1 MRNNEDRLGG
11 ALETSE
17 TPPVNVTN
25 SPSNGSSGLL
35 NFVAP
40 TDFVE
45 LPSRGVYYPKGHV
58 LYGQKTIEIR
68 QMTAKDEDILT
79 SRALL
84 QQGVA
89 IDRLLN
95 SLIVDKSVQAKDLL
109 VGDKNA
115 IMITARASAYG
126 NIYETSVQCPYCSQH
141 SDHSFDLDEALVL
154 KELDSEAS
162 KNLTGDAT
170 YKATLPSS
178 KAEVEIK
185 YLTSEDEKKLMNLTE
200 RRRKHKLQ
208 DTAVTD
214 QVKAFVVSIN
224 GVSDPS
230 EIAKFVDN
238 MPARDSR
245 YVRNVYAETAPNVDL
260 TQDYIC
266 KHCLTET
273 ALEVPF
279 TTDFFW
285 PRQ

>member
-11 ALETSE
+11 ALEASE
-17 TPPVNVTN
+17 APPTN
-25 SPSNGSSGLL
+25 TTNNPSNGSSGLL

-45 LPSRGVYYPKGHV
+45 LPSKGTYYPKEHA
-58 LYGQKTIEIR
+58 LRGQKTIEIR

-84 QQGVA
+84 QQGIA
-89 IDRLLN
+89 IDRLLDN
-95 SLIVDKSVQAKDLL
+95 LIIDNNIRAKDLL

-126 NIYETSVQCPYCSQH
+126 RLYETSVQCPYCAQH
-141 SDHSFDLDEALVL
+141 SEHSFDLEEALVL
-154 KELDSEAS
+154 KEVDSEVG
-162 KNLTGDAT
+162 KNLTEDAT
-170 YKATLPSS
+170 YRTTLPAS

-224 GVSDPS
+224 GVSDLS

-238 MPARDSR
+238 MPAKDSR
-245 YVRNVYAETAPNVDL
+245 YIRSVYADTAPNVDL

-273 ALEVPF
+273 VLEVPF
-279 TTDFFW
+279 STDFFW
-285 PRQ
+285 PRS